1 MTEESLTSSNNYLIN
16 FIILVIY
23 RAVFDFLSFS
33 NEFHLSFLR
42 VATGLPSLLAEAG
55 ERVGLTLHVKHAQGW
70 FSLLAQAGAE
80 QGMSTRCLTMFAL
93 SLPIVCITGLAA
105 GMCLRALDY
114 SKRRAKEAEEIAE
127 ELRFTHEQWDNIVRA
142 VEGVLWQRDA
152 STWNFISISE
162 QAEGFLGYSRE
173 AWLNGAD
180 VFTQWIHPEDLDRVQ
195 MTWRELLPF
204 PKKYQ
209 VEFRVLGADGSWR
222 WICENGASLKDQA
235 GILTICGLSK
245 DVTSRMEENEAR
257 RMLHRQ
263 QLEAA
268 HESGKAEIAK
278 SVLHNV
284 GNVMNSL
291 NVSAKLHMEAI
302 AASRAP
308 NLGRAA
314 RLLKENQENLAQ
326 FIKGTRQGRRLPE
339 YLITVSEHL
348 EEENRR
354 LYNEAMAMV
363 HHIEHMRDIITLEQ
377 VNGRTS
383 AFEEQADI
391 AGLVE
396 QALALEGDILMD
408 NEIVVERNYADVPPQ
423 WISRSQFLQ
432 VLVNLVSNARHAV
445 CATGVTGTRRISLGI
460 QPPRNGWI
468 TISVADNGCGISRT
482 NLARIFTHGFTTR
495 KDGNG
500 FGLHHAALLVEEMGG
515 RLRAESE
522 GEGHGAVFTLEL
534 PSRTELPPS
543 ATAYPGA
550 ATAADIMVKSSLLQH
565 SALIR

>member
-1 MTEESLTSSNNYLIN
+1 M
-16 FIILVIY
+16 
-23 RAVFDFLSFS
+23 FDFLASS
-33 NEFHLSFLR
+33 NEFLLFCSLSRPGFHSFL
-42 VATGLPSLLAEAG
+42 VEALNG
-55 ERVGLTLHVKHAQGW
+55 GAW
-70 FSLLAQAGAE
+70 ALLAQVSTDP
-80 QGMSTRCLTMFAL
+80 GMSTKCLTMFAL

-114 SKRRAKEAEEIAE
+114 SKKRAKEAEEIAE

-152 STWNFISISE
+152 TTWNFISISE

-180 VFTQWIHPEDLDRVQ
+180 VFTQWIHPEDLDKVQ

-209 VEFRVLGADGSWR
+209 IEFRMLAADGSWR
-222 WICENGASLKDQA
+222 WICENGASLKDQS
-235 GILTICGLSK
+235 GELTICGLSK
-245 DVTSRMEENEAR
+245 DVTSRIQENEAR

-383 AFEEQADI
+383 AFEEQVDL

-408 NEIVVERNYADVPPQ
+408 NEILIERNYADVPPQ

-445 CATGVTGTRRISLGI
+445 CTSGISGPRRISLGI
-460 QPPRNGWI
+460 QPPKHGWI

-534 PSRTELPPS
+534 PLRTELPQP
-543 ATAYPGA
+543 TAYPGVV
-550 ATAADIMVKSSLLQH
+550 TPSAADVMVKSTLLQH